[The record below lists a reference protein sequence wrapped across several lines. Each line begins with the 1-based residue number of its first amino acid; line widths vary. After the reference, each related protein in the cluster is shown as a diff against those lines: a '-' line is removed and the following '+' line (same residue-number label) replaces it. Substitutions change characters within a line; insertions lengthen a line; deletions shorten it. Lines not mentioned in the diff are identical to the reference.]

1 MVPPLR
7 SFAADAHDCI
17 MVRVLGPTGYKVV
30 ARLNRAPKGG
40 SPLIVIGAALS
51 VPSCSKPSRYGLARA
66 KHAARLVR
74 RPILTASA
82 RIDLSDARVGMKKRT
97 LRSNQE
103 TDEGKRCAAL
113 ANSLTKKAPYKGLG
127 AESEEKREPVSDVDT
142 GVVDSLKVIDPDGRL
157 EKQPKSGHSGSAA
170 SCQNRPLANVI
181 RSPRRAE
188 IRGHRRTYIGSMPGK
203 IIQSMRKA
211 KTSNPLFLLDEVD
224 KMGADFRGDPSSA
237 LLEVLDPEQNH
248 TFNDHYLEVDYDLSR
263 TG

>member
-1 MVPPLR
+1 MALFCVQHNERRTLKAPRQFRPCPYACDGTPMTVRGGGNPRRPLAFTPTGRMGPPLR

-30 ARLNRAPKGG
+30 ARLNRAPKAG
-40 SPLIVIGAALS
+40 SPLIVIATALS

-113 ANSLTKKAPYKGLG
+113 ANSLTKKAPYKGPG
-127 AESEEKREPVSDVDT
+127 ADSEEKHEPVSDIDT
-142 GVVDSLKVIDPDGRL
+142 VVVDSLK
-157 EKQPKSGHSGSAA
+157 A
-170 SCQNRPLANVI
+170 
-181 RSPRRAE
+181 
-188 IRGHRRTYIGSMPGK
+188 
-203 IIQSMRKA
+203 
-211 KTSNPLFLLDEVD
+211 
-224 KMGADFRGDPSSA
+224 
-237 LLEVLDPEQNH
+237 LDPEWPIR
-248 TFNDHYLEVDYDLSR
+248 EAVV
-263 TG
+263 